1 MKRKNIEDVFT
12 PRNATVNRDMYV
24 ERIFLE
30 TELRKKMKGS
40 KNIIIYGE
48 SGCGKSWLYKNE
60 FKKSKKNYKVIN
72 LAYVEEYGGILA
84 YMYNEAFAGIAT
96 KDAYTETK
104 EAGID
109 AVLAKATLKHEGQY
123 KVNTKSALFA
133 YLDRYFNGSPGF
145 ICFENLE
152 VVFSNVHMMKQL
164 ANLIIMLDD
173 EEFAKYK
180 TKFIIV
186 GVPSNILDY
195 FSQLKNLSTVANRL
209 VELSEVSPM
218 EKLQVDDFVERGF
231 IRQLKIKFEEREL
244 DLLKEHINFITGGVP
259 QRMHEYS
266 EVLSNLIEEKDW
278 IFSTTL
284 IIDADKQWLKDSLY
298 RNYEVVMS
306 MMNSENTNIGRR
318 NQVLYCIGKLESKS
332 FSVHDI
338 EKLMLQEFPETC
350 INQNLNLS
358 IPLGDIS
365 ESNNPIISKKNK
377 VYIILDMKYLLCIR
391 TMLSKVDGKVKRLDL
406 NQL

>member
-24 ERIFLE
+24 ERILLE
-30 TELRKKMKGS
+30 DELKNKMKGS
-40 KNIIIYGE
+40 MNIIIYGE

-60 FKKSKKNYKVIN
+60 FKKSKKNYKTIN
-72 LAYVEEYGGILA
+72 LAYVEEVGGILE
-84 YMYNEAFAGIAT
+84 YMYKEAFAEVARKVG
-96 KDAYTETK
+96 YTETK

-109 AVLAKATLKHEGQY
+109 AIVVNSSLKHEGQY
-123 KVNTKSALFA
+123 EINTKSALFA
-133 YLDRYFNGSPGF
+133 YLDRYFSKAPGF

-152 VVFSNVHMMKQL
+152 VVFTNMQMMKQL

-180 TKFIIV
+180 TKFVIV
-186 GVPSNILDY
+186 GVPSNILNY
-195 FSQLKNLSTVANRL
+195 FSQIKNLSTVANRL
-209 VELSEVSPM
+209 VELSEVKPM
-218 EKLQVDDFVERGF
+218 EKMQVDDFVERGF
-231 IRQLKIKFEEREL
+231 IRQLKIEFEEREL

-266 EVLSNLIEEKDW
+266 EVLSNLIEKNDW

-284 IIDADKQWLKDSLY
+284 IIEADKEWIKDSLY
-298 RNYEVVMS
+298 QNYEVVMR

-318 NQVLYCIGKLESKS
+318 NQVLYCIGKLKSKS
-332 FSVHDI
+332 FSLQDI

-377 VYIILDMKYLLCIR
+377 VYLILDMKYLLCIR